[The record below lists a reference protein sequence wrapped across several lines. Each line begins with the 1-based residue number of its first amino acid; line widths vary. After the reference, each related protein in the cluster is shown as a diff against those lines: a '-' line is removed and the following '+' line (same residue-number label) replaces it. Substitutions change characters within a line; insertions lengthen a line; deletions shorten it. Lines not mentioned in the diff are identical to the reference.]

1 MKMITSE
8 AKRLLDKLYNLRGND
23 SVILKQMNK
32 ERQDAIETQERTKN
46 EKEVLIQ
53 EIERLTNEEALL
65 AEQGNKL
72 MNVLSSINRD
82 DFAFVLD
89 QLHIDFEPEALNE
102 KVNKLLPETIDKVV
116 SENETAQEKLTNV
129 EKEMNNAITLVEELG
144 IRKDEA
150 LSNQSKLNEYF
161 DLALN
166 GNINIT
172 RDEIVNLLEKFAFN
186 EDERREAAKLL
197 MFPEDALYDYDANL
211 NGHEEIKVE
220 ENEPAVAVDTTL
232 ETEVVGEDLTKE
244 ILAEEETIASKE
256 ETVETHETNPESA
269 KGLLEKTLMEAGLNA
284 NQFSDKAITKI
295 LENYD
300 AELIKKNVE
309 ILKNKNMQLDI
320 LFDNYELLYD
330 QELNEKVEKLLEIG
344 KEISDICM
352 MPSVLVKYDL
362 NGLKNTINVLQIS
375 GLDPKKVPLMAY

>member
-244 ILAEEETIASKE
+244 ILAEEETIASK
-256 ETVETHETNPESA
+256 
-269 KGLLEKTLMEAGLNA
+269 
-284 NQFSDKAITKI
+284 
-295 LENYD
+295 
-300 AELIKKNVE
+300 
-309 ILKNKNMQLDI
+309 
-320 LFDNYELLYD
+320 
-330 QELNEKVEKLLEIG
+330 
-344 KEISDICM
+344 
-352 MPSVLVKYDL
+352 
-362 NGLKNTINVLQIS
+362 
-375 GLDPKKVPLMAY
+375 